1 MIRHT
6 FALLG
11 LLLAVPAWAQTPP
24 TPTASHAQTPPAPPA
39 LPALP
44 SQTVPALPALP
55 SQNAPAPAP
64 PAEPLIL
71 DTFGN
76 NVGLAQTTAH
86 AKGLQ
91 ARILWMDAGANVG
104 NLNTPEK
111 IADVV
116 AKTKASGMNMIVLD
130 VKPIVGETIYP
141 SRFAP
146 KLPGWKGQ
154 TLPASFDVLGQMLTA
169 AHAASLPV
177 YANMSTFGE
186 GHKFVRRGL
195 AYTHPDWQTVLLEAN
210 RGVYSGGKFI
220 TIQDTNN
227 LPPVEDTLSALTGTQ
242 FLHKDRPGYTVV
254 VCNFSGRVVQ
264 VVDGASI
271 KAAAITL
278 PLRGFALLGSGRGG
292 DWLRANAP
300 LGQIL
305 TFVDSPRYERVQQA
319 PEQKFTMFVDPNN
332 PAVRQHEWDM
342 VREVVTNYAV
352 DGIVFDDR
360 LRYAAVTAD
369 FSPRTQA
376 AFEAYVGRKLRWPDD
391 VLRISPYPGQSII
404 PGPQYQNWLV
414 WRAYVVKSWL
424 DRAAQIVRTVRPQ
437 AQVAVYV
444 GSWYGEYDKVASN
457 WAGPDFGGPWRW
469 LTAGYKQ
476 TAYAGTLDWLTTGC
490 YYEDATLAEAVA
502 QDDPPGATVEGAGQI
517 SSRVVD
523 DAAWTYAGLYALSY
537 QGQPDK
543 FARALQAA
551 TASTQGVMVFDMSQ
565 IIQYDWW
572 HILGEAF
579 AATPAQAPS
588 TVPGLLEQVRQGH
601 AAARAAGTLPPPLP
615 PFVGREDT
623 GF

>member
-1 MIRHT
+1 MTIRT
-6 FALLG
+6 MTTRTLIPLLG
-11 LLLAVPAWAQTPP
+11 LLLAVPARAQT
-24 TPTASHAQTPPAPPA
+24 TPALPVPPAPLQAP
-39 LPALP
+39 
-44 SQTVPALPALP
+44 VPALAGG
-55 SQNAPAPAP
+55 
-64 PAEPLIL
+64 EPLVL
-71 DTFGN
+71 DTLGN
-76 NVGLAQTTAH
+76 TVGIAQATAH

-104 NLNTPEK
+104 NLNTAEK

-116 AKTKASGMNMIVLD
+116 AKTKAAGMNMIVLD
-130 VKPIVGETIYP
+130 VKPIVGETVYP

-146 KLPGWKGQ
+146 KLLGWKGQ
-154 TLPASFDVLGQMLTA
+154 TVPASFDVLGQMLLA
-169 AHAASLPV
+169 AHAAGLPV

-186 GHKFVRRGL
+186 GHKFVGRGL
-195 AYTHPDWQTVLLEAN
+195 AYTHPDWQTVLYEAN
-210 RGVYSGGKFI
+210 RGVFSGGKFS
-220 TIQDTNN
+220 TIQDTDA
-227 LPPVEDTLSALTGTQ
+227 LPPNEDTLSALTNTA
-242 FLHKDRPGYTVV
+242 LLRKDRPGYTVA
-254 VCNFSGRVVQ
+254 VCNFSARVVQ
-264 VVDGASI
+264 VVDGANL
-271 KAAAITL
+271 KAAKITL
-278 PLRGFALLGSGRGG
+278 PLRGFALIGSGRGG
-292 DWLRANAP
+292 EWLKVNAP
-300 LGQIL
+300 TDRIL
-305 TFVDSPRYERVQQA
+305 SLVDSPRYERVQA
-319 PEQKFTMFVDPNN
+319 VPEQKFTMFVDPNN
-332 PAVRQHEWDM
+332 PEVRQHEWDM
-342 VREVVTNYAV
+342 VREVAANYAV
-352 DGIVFDDR
+352 DGLVFDDR
-360 LRYAAVTAD
+360 LRYASVTAD

-376 AFEAYVGRKLRWPDD
+376 AFEAYVGRKLLWPDD
-391 VLRISPYPGQSII
+391 VLKISPYPGQSII

-424 DRAAQIVRTVRPQ
+424 DTAARIVRATRPQ

-444 GSWYGEYDKVASN
+444 GSWYGDYDKVASN

-469 LTAGYKQ
+469 LTPQYQK

-502 QDDPPGATVEGAGQI
+502 QNDPPGDTVEGAGQI

-537 QGQPDK
+537 QGHPEK

-579 AATPAQAPS
+579 AASPAQAPS
-588 TVPGLLEQVRQGH
+588 TVPGLLDQVRRDH
-601 AAARAAGTLPPPLP
+601 AAARAAETPPPPLP

>member
-1 MIRHT
+1 MPPKV
-6 FALLG
+6 FALFG
-11 LLLAVPAWAQTPP
+11 LLFAVPAW
-24 TPTASHAQTPPAPPA
+24 AQTPPAPPA
-39 LPALP
+39 LPPLP
-44 SQTVPALPALP
+44 IQS
-55 SQNAPAPAP
+55 AP
-64 PAEPLIL
+64 PAALPPAQSVPPAVPLPIQSVPPAAPVPAPLVL
-71 DTFGN
+71 DTLGN
-76 NVGLAQTTAH
+76 NVGIAQTTAH
-86 AKGLQ
+86 SKGLQ

-104 NLNTPEK
+104 NLNTAEK

-130 VKPIVGETIYP
+130 VKPIVGETVYP
-141 SRFAP
+141 SKFAP

-154 TLPASFDVLGQMLTA
+154 TLPAGFDVLGQMLAA
-169 AHAASLPV
+169 AHAAGLPV

-186 GHKFVRRGL
+186 GHKFVGRGF
-195 AYTHPDWQTVLLEAN
+195 AYTHPDWQTVLVEAN

-220 TIQDTNN
+220 SIQDTDN
-227 LPPVEDTLSALTGTQ
+227 LPPSEDTLSALTNTAL
-242 FLHKDRPGYTVV
+242 LHKDRPGYTVV
-254 VCNFSGRVVQ
+254 VFNFSARVVQ
-264 VVDGASI
+264 VVDGANI
-271 KAAAITL
+271 KAANISL
-278 PLRGFALLGSGRGG
+278 PVRGFALIGSGRGG
-292 DWLRANAP
+292 EWLRANAGV
-300 LGQIL
+300 GQIL
-305 TFVDSPRYERVQQA
+305 TFVDSPRYERVQAA
-319 PEQKFTMFVDPNN
+319 PEQKYTMFVDPNN

-342 VREVVTNYAV
+342 VREVVTNYPV
-352 DGIVFDDR
+352 DGMVFDDR

-369 FSPRTQA
+369 FSTRTQA
-376 AFEAYVGRKLRWPDD
+376 AFEAYVGRKLNWPDD

-414 WRAYVVKSWL
+414 WRAYIIKSWL
-424 DRAAQIVRTVRPQ
+424 DQSARIVRSVRPQ

-444 GSWYGEYDKVASN
+444 GSWYGDYDKVASN

-469 LTAGYKQ
+469 LTPQYRQ

-517 SSRVVD
+517 SSRVVN

-537 QGQPDK
+537 QGEPDK

-572 HILGEAF
+572 HILGDAF
-579 AATPAQAPS
+579 AATPAQAPNS
-588 TVPGLLEQVRQGH
+588 VPGLLDQVRQSH
-601 AAARAAGTLPPPLP
+601 AAARAAGTPHPPLP
-615 PFVGREDT
+615 PFVGREDA

>member
-1 MIRHT
+1 MT
-6 FALLG
+6 TTQLFALLG
-11 LLLAVPAWAQTPP
+11 LLAAVPAWAQTAPVL
-24 TPTASHAQTPPAPPA
+24 PAAPA
-39 LPALP
+39 LPAQTAPPVLP
-44 SQTVPALPALP
+44 FPPPAALP
-55 SQNAPAPAP
+55 PATPG
-64 PAEPLIL
+64 EPLVL
-71 DTFGN
+71 DTLGN
-76 NVGLAQTTAH
+76 AVGIAQTTAH

-104 NLNTPEK
+104 NLNTAEK
-111 IADVV
+111 VADVV

-130 VKPIVGETIYP
+130 VKPIVGETVYP
-141 SRFAP
+141 SRYAP

-154 TLPASFDVLGQMLTA
+154 TLPAGFDVLGQMLVA

-186 GHKFVRRGL
+186 GHKFVGRGL
-195 AYTHPDWQTVLLEAN
+195 AYTHPDWQTVLYEAN
-210 RGVYSGGKFI
+210 RGVYAGSKFS
-220 TIQDTNN
+220 TIQDTDA
-227 LPPVEDTLSALTGTQ
+227 LPPTEDTLSALTNTAL
-242 FLHKDRPGYTVV
+242 LHKDRPGSTVAV
-254 VCNFSGRVVQ
+254 FNFSARVVQ
-264 VVDGASI
+264 VVEGANI
-271 KAAAITL
+271 KASNITL
-278 PLRGFALLGSGRGG
+278 PLRGFALIGSGRGG
-292 DWLRANAP
+292 EWLKANAQV
-300 LGQIL
+300 GQIL
-305 TFVDSPRYERVQQA
+305 TFVDSPRYERVQA
-319 PEQKFTMFVDPNN
+319 VPEQKFTMFVDPNN
-332 PAVRQHEWDM
+332 PQVRQHEWDM
-342 VREVVTNYAV
+342 VREVVTNYPV
-352 DGIVFDDR
+352 DGMVFDDR

-376 AFEAYVGRKLRWPDD
+376 AFEAYVGRKLTWPDD

-414 WRAYVVKSWL
+414 WRAYIVKSWL
-424 DRAAQIVRTVRPQ
+424 DAAAQIVRATRPQ

-444 GSWYGEYDKVASN
+444 GSWYGDYDKVASN
-457 WAGPDFGGPWRW
+457 WAGPDFAGPWRW
-469 LTAGYKQ
+469 LTPGYKQ

-502 QDDPPGATVEGAGQI
+502 QDDPPGDTVEGAGQI

-537 QGQPDK
+537 QGHPDK

-572 HILGEAF
+572 HILGDAF

-588 TVPGLLEQVRQGH
+588 TVPGLLAQVRQNH
-601 AAARAAGTLPPPLP
+601 AAARASGVAQPPLP